1 MNISLT
7 IAIIIFILGLYFYAR
22 QAHPEGFESNT
33 SGTKCPNL
41 LIEKDS
47 HFYLYNS
54 TAPKVPGLNPIQFD
68 SLQDY
73 TQFLEWQKSKGIRCP
88 VLYLQHTYDAQG
100 YSSYAIRP
108 SVSDLQGGA
117 PHNAPSYS
125 ENKESKNESTASS
138 SSFSP
143 SSSPSS
149 FSPSSSPSLSL
160 PKSESGYG
168 SLANAMSPYWAGIK
182 SSIDAVKAGVFQ
194 DDKVLVQ
201 EKTQN
206 QDNPKNSN

>member
-22 QAHPEGFESNT
+22 QSNPEGFESNT

-54 TAPKVPGLNPIQFD
+54 TSPKVPGLNPIQFD

-73 TQFLEWQKSKGIRCP
+73 VKFLEWQKSKGIRCP

-108 SVSDLQGGA
+108 SISDLQGGSSHSA
-117 PHNAPSYS
+117 PIYS
-125 ENKESKNESTASS
+125 DDKKSKNEPYIK
-138 SSFSP
+138 P
-143 SSSPSS
+143 SDNIMNSSPDGIEGVSS
-149 FSPSSSPSLSL
+149 TSDITNTTWSDVPNSE
-160 PKSESGYG
+160 KSV
-168 SLANAMSPYWAGIK
+168 N
-182 SSIDAVKAGVFQ
+182 
-194 DDKVLVQ
+194 
-201 EKTQN
+201 
-206 QDNPKNSN
+206 

>member
-22 QAHPEGFESNT
+22 QANPEGFESNT

-54 TAPKVPGLNPIQFD
+54 TSPKVPGLNPIQFD

-73 TQFLEWQKSKGIRCP
+73 VKFLEWQKSKGIRCP

-108 SVSDLQGGA
+108 SISDLQGGT
-117 PHNAPSYS
+117 PHSAPSYS
-125 ENKESKNESTASS
+125 HKDPHIK
-138 SSFSP
+138 P
-143 SSSPSS
+143 ID
-149 FSPSSSPSLSL
+149 
-160 PKSESGYG
+160 SESLTGVQGTTNNSG
-168 SLANAMSPYWAGIK
+168 SLANAMSPFWSGIK
-182 SSIDAVKAGVFQ
+182 SSIDAVNSGAFKGDQ
-194 DDKVLVQ
+194 VLV
-201 EKTQN
+201 
-206 QDNPKNSN
+206 PKKENSGENSN